1 MIIKF
6 CGMKTISDIEAAN
19 ALHPDYIGF
28 VLTKGFKR
36 TITAD
41 TAKELKNAL
50 AADIKAVGVF
60 VDEDIETVA
69 AFVNNG
75 TIDIAQLHGKEDE
88 EYISRLRSLT
98 DAEIIKAFRIKTEED
113 VRYAV
118 ASSADHILLDAG
130 TGEGRTF
137 EWELIKDLKRPYILA
152 GGLNPD
158 NIAHAVEMLHPYGID
173 VSSGIETDGHK
184 DLNKMKNFL
193 KRLLPAGEKLSAKG

>member
-1 MIIKF
+1 MKIKF
-6 CGMKTISDIEAAN
+6 CGMKTVSDIEAAN

-28 VLTKGFKR
+28 VLTEGFKR

-50 AADIKAVGVF
+50 SADIKAVGVF
-60 VDEDIETVA
+60 VDEDIDKVA
-69 AFVNNG
+69 AFVNKG

-118 ASSADHILLDAG
+118 ASSADHILMDAG

-137 EWELIKDLKRPYILA
+137 EWELIKDIDRPYILA
-152 GGLNPD
+152 GGLNTD
-158 NIAHAVEMLHPYGID
+158 NIALAVEKLHPYGVD

-184 DLNKMKNFL
+184 DISKMKIFMEEI
-193 KRLLPAGEKLSAKG
+193 RHE

>member
-1 MIIKF
+1 MKIKF

-28 VLTKGFKR
+28 VLTEGFKR
-36 TITAD
+36 TISAE
-41 TAKELKNAL
+41 TAKELKAAL

-88 EYISRLRSLT
+88 EYIRKLRTLT
-98 DAEIIKAFRIKTEED
+98 DAEIIKAYRIKTEED
-113 VRYAV
+113 VKAAA

-137 EWELIKDLKRPYILA
+137 EWELITDIDRPYILA
-152 GGLNPD
+152 GGLNTD
-158 NIAHAVEMLHPYGID
+158 NIALAVEKLHPYGMD

-184 DLNKMKNFL
+184 DISKMKRFMEEI
-193 KRLLPAGEKLSAKG
+193 RHE

>member
-1 MIIKF
+1 MKIKF

-28 VLTKGFKR
+28 VLTEGFKR
-36 TITAD
+36 TISAE
-41 TAKELKNAL
+41 TAKELKAAL

-88 EYISRLRSLT
+88 EYIRKLRFLM
-98 DAEIIKAFRIKTEED
+98 DAEIIKAFRIKSED
-113 VRYAV
+113 DVKAAV
-118 ASSADHILLDAG
+118 VSSADHILLDAG

-137 EWELIKDLKRPYILA
+137 EWELIKDIDRPYILA
-152 GGLNPD
+152 GGLNPE
-158 NIAHAVEMLHPYGID
+158 NIGLAVETLHPYGVD
-173 VSSGIETDGHK
+173 VSSGIETASHK
-184 DLNKMKNFL
+184 DIAKMEAFL
-193 KRLLPAGEKLSAKG
+193 HRLPLEAKPD